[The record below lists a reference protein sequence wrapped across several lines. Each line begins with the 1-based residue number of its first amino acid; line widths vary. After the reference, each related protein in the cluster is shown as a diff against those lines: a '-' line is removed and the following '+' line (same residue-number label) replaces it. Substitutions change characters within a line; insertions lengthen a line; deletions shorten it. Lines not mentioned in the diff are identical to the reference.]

1 MKNLLKTIS
10 TVAILLFGAWWIGGM
25 ISNQSIFE
33 IKEISTGLVLVYII
47 CSWKYY
53 QMECKDKE
61 ETILQLKAMLG
72 QEE

>member
-1 MKNLLKTIS
+1 
-10 TVAILLFGAWWIGGM
+10 M
-25 ISNQSIFE
+25 ISNQSIFD
-33 IKEISTGLVLVYII
+33 ITEISTGLVLVYII

>member
-1 MKNLLKTIS
+1 MKNLLKTIA

-25 ISNQSIFE
+25 VSDQSIFTNN
-33 IKEISTGLVLVYII
+33 EISTGLVLLYII

-53 QMECKDKE
+53 QMECKEKE

-72 QEE
+72 QEG

>member
-25 ISNQSIFE
+25 ISNQSIFD
-33 IKEISTGLVLVYII
+33 ITEISTGLVLLYII

-53 QMECKDKE
+53 QLECKDKE
-61 ETILQLKAMLG
+61 DTILQLKAMLG